1 MSDAAV
7 LLPLS
12 QTEPAAVVW
21 RRSAPADLIR
31 AFEQRKPAKFAR
43 AIRKSPLFVAARRSA
58 KKQPVHPHEQVLW
71 SQHAFPETQR
81 SRAWADLL
89 SPEAPVSKLSRK
101 QRSRRAAA
109 IAETLAQTS
118 GGSSPNG
125 FELLAGLSI
134 LLHEMQLPDDLFL
147 HLWTSLQDTTQ
158 SVLKT
163 PPKLAGRLAA
173 DQRTLLLGELP
184 WTYGSIF
191 GELKGAARLA
201 ASGAAHLRNELAQV
215 CDDEGVPHAAL
226 LTRLPLSLAP
236 FTRAAVLAEL
246 TGNDWRNRAAAGQY
260 RRFVLRTTP
269 LLQPDGRTALS
280 NGVVHKAALLLHA
293 ATKSAGLKKSHHASV
308 LAASLAATKPGRH
321 RSSLAPRLKRKHRPS
336 HQSDAAQL
344 ACLRNNWGVGADACI
359 VAFDQSTPRIDLAA
373 FGVPVLS
380 GDWGCSTR
388 INDQDQF
395 ASAGPW
401 ECVCWYSGSTADYV
415 ELQRTGAN
423 GARLLRQAFL
433 SRDDHFLILS
443 DAVHTAGDGRID
455 HTITL
460 PLQWEATAQQDS
472 LTREWALKR
481 GPLTLRV
488 LPLGLP
494 QNTTDRADGRLTIGA
509 SSITLQ
515 QSSTGPRF
523 ACPLLLDWS
532 PTRRKAPA
540 QWRQLTV
547 AESGRILTPA
557 ESLGV
562 RWRIGDDQW
571 LYYHLLDTCQ
581 TARTVL
587 GHHTFH
593 ETVIAEVDSTG
604 EVNQLVEVE
613 SESQI

>member
-12 QTEPAAVVW
+12 QSESAAPAW
-21 RRSAPADLIR
+21 RRSTPADLIA
-31 AFEQRKPAKFAR
+31 AFEQRKAARFAR
-43 AIRKSPLFVAARRSA
+43 AIRKSPPFAAAKHSA
-58 KKQPVHPHEQVLW
+58 KEQPVHPHEQVLW

-89 SPEAPVSKLSRK
+89 SPEVPVAKLSRK

-134 LLHEMQLPDDLFL
+134 LLHEWRLPDDLFMQ
-147 HLWTSLQDTTQ
+147 LWTTLQDATQ
-158 SVLKT
+158 SLLKT
-163 PPKLAGRLAA
+163 PPRLAGRLAA
-173 DQRTLLLGELP
+173 DQRTVLLGELP
-184 WTYGSIF
+184 WIYGSIF
-191 GELKGAARLA
+191 GELKGAARAA

-215 CDDEGVPHAAL
+215 CDDDGVPRAAL
-226 LTRLPLSLAP
+226 LARLPLCLAP
-236 FTRAAVLAEL
+236 FTRAAALAEL
-246 TGNDWRNRAAAGQY
+246 TGDDWRNRAAAGQY

-280 NGVVHKAALLLHA
+280 NGVVHKAASLLHA
-293 ATKSAGLKKSHHASV
+293 ASKSAGLKKSHHATV
-308 LAASLAATKPGRH
+308 LAASLAATKSGRH
-321 RSSLAPRLKRKHRPS
+321 RTSLAPRLKRKHRPS

-344 ACLRNNWGVGADACI
+344 ACLRNNWGLGADTCVI
-359 VAFDQSTPRIDLAA
+359 AFDAATPRIDLGA

-388 INDQDQF
+388 INDREQSSST
-395 ASAGPW
+395 APW

-415 ELQRTGAN
+415 ELQRTGAD

-443 DAVHTAGDGRID
+443 DAVHTAGEGRLD
-455 HTITL
+455 HTVTL
-460 PLQWEATAQQDS
+460 PLQWEATARQDA
-472 LTREWALKR
+472 LTREWALQR

-509 SSITLQ
+509 TSITLQ
-515 QSSTGPRF
+515 QSSTGPRL
-523 ACPLLLDWS
+523 ACPLLFDWS

-540 QWRQLTV
+540 QWKQLTV

-557 ESLGV
+557 ESVGL

-593 ETVIAEVDSTG
+593 ETVIAEVDATG

-613 SESQI
+613 SEPQS